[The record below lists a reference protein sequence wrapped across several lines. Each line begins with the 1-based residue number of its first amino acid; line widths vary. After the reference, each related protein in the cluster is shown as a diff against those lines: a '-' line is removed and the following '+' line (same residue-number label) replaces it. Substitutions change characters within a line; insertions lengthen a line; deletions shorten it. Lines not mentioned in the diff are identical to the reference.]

1 MFCHLRDITPVFY
14 GYHYFNYNRRSNQY
28 TKLDVSRSQYVYRY
42 LYFARGIAR
51 MKVAGDIVTCTQ
63 GSVLYLIPGSY
74 YCFLPPTE
82 DMLTI
87 NLFFDYFPLPV
98 NHARKGHET
107 YCIFMQDFQDT
118 FCSEHITFK
127 DADILNHCHVF
138 ENVSC
143 GKIFEEIVHQN
154 PLCPHLDFSRQT
166 AIAAITCSLLQ
177 GEQVKKHTCSETAR
191 HLLTY
196 IQTNVG
202 KDLNPQAVAN
212 AFGYHPNYAN
222 HLIKQAMGISLGEY
236 IRKTKINH
244 AKMLLTETDMT
255 ITQIA
260 EELGYYDCS
269 HFTKAFQAETGKSPG
284 SYAWRP

>member
-1 MFCHLRDITPVFY
+1 MICHVHDITPTFY
-14 GYHYFNYNRRSNQY
+14 SFHYFNYNQRSNQH
-28 TKLDVSRSQYVYRY
+28 TKLDVNRSQYVYRY
-42 LYFARGIAR
+42 LYFARGNAR
-51 MKVAGDIVTCTQ
+51 MQVAGNIVTCTQ
-63 GSVLYLIPGSY
+63 GSVLYLIPGAQ
-74 YCFLPPTE
+74 YCFMPPT
-82 DMLTI
+82 DDTLTI
-87 NLFFDYFPLPV
+87 NLFFDFFPLPPT
-98 NHARKGHET
+98 NTRKGHET
-107 YCIFMQDFQDT
+107 HCIFMQDFQNA

-127 DADILNHCHVF
+127 DADSLNYCHVF

-143 GKIFEEIVHQN
+143 GNLFEEIVNQN
-154 PLCPHLDFSRQT
+154 SLSPYLNFSRQI
-166 AIAAITCSLLQ
+166 AISAITCSLLQ
-177 GEQVKKHTCSETAR
+177 GEQIKKQNYSETAR
-191 HLLTY
+191 RLLTY

-222 HLIKQAMGISLGEY
+222 HLIKQAMGISIGEY

-244 AKMLLTETDMT
+244 AKVLLTETDMT